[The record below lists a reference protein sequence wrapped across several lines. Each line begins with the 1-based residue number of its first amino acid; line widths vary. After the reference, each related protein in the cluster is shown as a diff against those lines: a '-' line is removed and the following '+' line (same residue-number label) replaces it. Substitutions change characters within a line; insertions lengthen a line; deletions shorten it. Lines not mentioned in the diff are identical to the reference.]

1 MLQLRIRL
9 SGTAVK
15 ELRSRLNQ
23 AYKLGDVR
31 LVRRISVLLGYLTQ
45 GLAATD
51 WVAHW
56 SISEASV
63 YNWLHAFLLEGM
75 DSLVYHHGG
84 GRPSRL
90 TPSQKREL
98 CDLLDASP
106 QAAGFDTGCWNTL
119 LIQELI
125 RQRFGVLYNRFYTS
139 ELLHNLGYSYQ
150 KARFVSDHLDE
161 ARRQDWLQRE
171 WPQILREAKQRK
183 ASILFGDE
191 ASFPQWGTL
200 SYTWARKGQQ
210 PTVKTSGKRKGYKT
224 FGFIEYFTGRF
235 FHQAIQGRFTSES
248 YQTFLLQV
256 LAQTNEPLFI
266 IQDGA
271 KYHTSKAMQQFWAEH
286 RERITVYQLPSYSPD
301 YNPIEYLWRNIKKNK
316 THNKYFAQF
325 GELIATVDNA
335 LAHFAQHPELVLNLF
350 GLYSEETGLA
360 AAATAASL

>member
-1 MLQLRIRL
+1 M
-9 SGTAVK
+9 
-15 ELRSRLNQ
+15 
-23 AYKLGDVR
+23 R
-31 LVRRISVLLGYLTQ
+31 LVRRISVLLGYLAQ
-45 GLAATD
+45 GLSPADLA
-51 WVAHW
+51 AHW
-56 SISEASV
+56 SISKASP
-63 YNWLHAFLLEGM
+63 YNWLRALLVEGM
-75 DSLVYHHGG
+75 ESLVYHHGG
-84 GRPSRL
+84 GRPNRL
-90 TPSQKREL
+90 TPSQRRQL

-119 LIQELI
+119 VIQELI
-125 RQRFGVLYNRFYTS
+125 RKRFGVLYNRFYVS

-171 WPQILREAKQRK
+171 WPQILREAKQRE
-183 ASILFGDE
+183 ALILFGDE

-200 SYTWARKGQQ
+200 SYTWARQGQQ
-210 PTVKTSGKRKGYKT
+210 PTVKTSGRRKGYKV
-224 FGFIEYFTGRF
+224 FGFIEYCTGRF
-235 FHQAIQGRFTSES
+235 FHQAIEGRFSES

-271 KYHTSKAMQQFWAEH
+271 KYHTSKAMREFWAEH

-301 YNPIEYLWRNIKKNK
+301 YNPIEYLWRKLKKSK

-325 GELIATVDNA
+325 SELIATVDQA
-335 LAHFAQHPELVLNLF
+335 LMHFAQHPELVLNLF

-360 AAATAASL
+360 TAATVA

>member
-1 MLQLRIRL
+1 M
-9 SGTAVK
+9 SGTTVK
-15 ELRSRLNQ
+15 ELHWRLGK
-23 AYKLGDVR
+23 AYTLGDVR
-31 LVRRISVLLGYLTQ
+31 LVRRVSVLLGYLAQ
-45 GLAATD
+45 GLALAEL
-51 WVAHW
+51 VAQW
-56 SISEASV
+56 SVSEASV
-63 YNWLHAFLLEGM
+63 YHWLRAFLLAGV

-90 TPSQKREL
+90 TRSQKREL
-98 CDLLDASP
+98 CDLLDAGP
-106 QAAGFDTGCWNTL
+106 EAAGFDTGCWSTL

-125 RQRFGVLYNRFYTS
+125 RQRFGVLYNRFYIS
-139 ELLHNLGYSYQ
+139 ELLRNLAYSYQ

-161 ARRQDWLQRE
+161 ARRQAWLQRE
-171 WPQILREAKQRK
+171 WPQILRQAKQRG
-183 ASILFGDE
+183 ALILFGDE

-210 PTVKTSGKRKGYKT
+210 PTVKTSGKRRGYKV

-235 FHQAIQGRFTSES
+235 FHRAIEGRFTSES

-256 LAQTNEPLFI
+256 LSQTNEPLFI

-301 YNPIEYLWRNIKKNK
+301 YNPIEYLWRKIKKSK

-325 GELIATVDNA
+325 GELIATVDQA
-335 LAHFAQHPELVLNLF
+335 LVHFAQHAELVLNLF

-360 AAATAASL
+360 AATVA

>member
-1 MLQLRIRL
+1 MLHPRIRL
-9 SGTAVK
+9 SGPTVK
-15 ELRSRLNQ
+15 ELQKRLNQ
-23 AYKLGDVR
+23 AYRLGDMR
-31 LVRRISVLLGYLTQ
+31 LVRRISVLLGYLAQ
-45 GLAATD
+45 GLPLADLTAQ
-51 WVAHW
+51 WG
-56 SISEASV
+56 ICEASV
-63 YNWLHAFLLEGM
+63 YNWLRAFLLRGM

-90 TPSQKREL
+90 TPSQKQEL
-98 CDLLDASP
+98 CALLDADP
-106 QAAGFDTGCWNTL
+106 DAAGFDCGCWNTL

-125 RQRFGVLYNRFYTS
+125 HQRFGVLYSRFYVS

-161 ARRQDWLQRE
+161 ARRQAWLQQE

-183 ASILFGDE
+183 ALLLFGDE
-191 ASFPQWGTL
+191 VSFPQWGTL

-224 FGFIEYFTGRF
+224 FGFIDYFSGRF
-235 FHQAIQGRFTSES
+235 FHQAIEGRFTSAS
-248 YQTFLLQV
+248 YQTFLLGV
-256 LAQTNEPLFI
+256 LAQTTGALFI

-271 KYHTSKAMQQFWAEH
+271 RYHTSKAMQQFWAEH
-286 RERITVYQLPSYSPD
+286 GERITVYQLPSYSPD
-301 YNPIEYLWRNIKKNK
+301 YNPIEYLWRKIKKEQ

-325 GELIATVDNA
+325 SDLIATVDQA

-360 AAATAASL
+360 EVAAVA

>member
-9 SGTAVK
+9 SGPTVK
-15 ELRSRLNQ
+15 ELRGRLER
-23 AYKLGDVR
+23 AYRLGDVR
-31 LVRRISVLLGYLTQ
+31 LVRRISVLLGYLAQ
-45 GLAATD
+45 GLAPAD
-51 WVAHW
+51 LAAHW
-56 SISEASV
+56 NISEASV
-63 YNWLHAFLLEGM
+63 YNWLHALLLEGL

-90 TPSQKREL
+90 TPSQKRQL

-106 QAAGFDTGCWNTL
+106 EAAGLDAGCWNTL

-125 RQRFGVLYNRFYTS
+125 RRRFGVLYSRFYVA

-171 WPQILREAKQRK
+171 WPRILREAKRRG
-183 ASILFGDE
+183 ALILFGDE

-224 FGFIEYFTGRF
+224 FGFIEYFTGCF
-235 FHQAIQGRFTSES
+235 FHQAIEGRFTSES

-256 LAQTNEPLFI
+256 LAQTTEPLFI

-286 RERITVYQLPSYSPD
+286 CERVTVYQLPSYSPD
-301 YNPIEYLWRNIKKNK
+301 YNPIEYLWRKVKRDE

-325 GELIATVDNA
+325 SELITTVDKA
-335 LAHFAQHPELVLNLF
+335 LAYFAQHPELVLNLF
-350 GLYSEETGLA
+350 GLYSEETGLVA
-360 AAATAASL
+360 SATVA

>member
-1 MLQLRIRL
+1 LLQLRIRL
-9 SGTAVK
+9 RGTTVK
-15 ELRSRLNQ
+15 ELHRHLRG
-23 AYKLGDVR
+23 AYALGDVR
-31 LVRRISVLLGYLTQ
+31 LVRRISVLLGYLAQ
-45 GLAATD
+45 GLA
-51 WVAHW
+51 VADLAAQW

-63 YNWLHAFLLEGM
+63 YNWLHAFLLQGV

-90 TPSQKREL
+90 TPSQKQEL
-98 CDLLDASP
+98 CDLLDAGP
-106 QAAGFDTGCWNTL
+106 EAAGFDTGCWSTL

-125 RQRFGVLYNRFYTS
+125 RQRFGVLYNRFYIS
-139 ELLHNLGYSYQ
+139 ELLHNLAYSYQ

-161 ARRQDWLQRE
+161 ARRQLWLQQQ
-171 WPQILREAKQRK
+171 WPQILYQAKERG
-183 ASILFGDE
+183 ALILFGDE

-210 PTVKTSGKRKGYKT
+210 PTVKTSGKRKGYKV

-235 FHQAIQGRFTSES
+235 FYQAIEGRFSSES
-248 YQTFLLQV
+248 YQAFLRQV

-271 KYHTSKAMQQFWAEH
+271 KYHTSKAMQQFWTEH

-301 YNPIEYLWRNIKKNK
+301 YNPIEYLWRKIKKAK

-325 GELIATVDNA
+325 GELIATVDKA
-335 LAHFAQHPELVLNLF
+335 LAHLAQHRELVLNLF

-360 AAATAASL
+360 TPAMVA